1 MKLHKLLLE
10 NFRGVKA
17 LAVDFEGK
25 DAAIYGANGTG
36 KTTVANAVCWLLCG
50 APATGE
56 KDFSPQTSD
65 THNLHHRAELSVES
79 GGTIVSIC
87 KDFYEKW
94 TKKRGSK
101 SPECTGHVTDYFI
114 NDVPVKKSE
123 YEKKVAELLG
133 GLTAEQAKTL
143 LLLGYFAEQVKPDA
157 RRAALFEMCGDI
169 DDDEVIKSN
178 GLEAIYAFL
187 TQPGEQNSRY
197 TIDEYREIAKS
208 LRKKLNKELDTIPA
222 RIDEQSKNIEG
233 MMDEATAKAAA
244 DKATADYKAA
254 MQAEEDASRSNAR
267 DVRRAVIE
275 GKKAELAA
283 KRTEYEQKRAERY
296 RENQAKMSVLANE
309 RNKKDW
315 DVHVKEL
322 EVRTAAEKVQAL
334 EAERESLLAE
344 FREVAAKVWDEGNEI
359 CPTCGQPIQP
369 EKVAQMRAAF
379 NQEKSAHLED
389 LNNRG
394 KQTCAK
400 ELITEAKSVLE
411 TKKAELEKVK
421 AEAEAAKNAV
431 VEAANEQQ
439 PVGSS
444 FDETDEARALVAEIA
459 NLEAEPDGDENRE
472 QVEAARAKTQAAK
485 EALDAA
491 NLAYSAARNATATRK
506 RIEELE
512 EQQRECS
519 AELDKYEEGLHL
531 CDEFTRAKARAITES
546 INQHFDGVKW
556 QLFREQINGGLEQVC
571 NPIVETSG
579 GWVEYK
585 SANTAAQVNAGLAI
599 IDALN
604 KFHGTELPVII
615 DRAESVT
622 NVKKVNEQIIRLVV
636 SEKDTDLRIVLE

>member
-1 MKLHKLLLE
+1 MKAHKLVLE

-17 LAVDFEGK
+17 LVVDFDGK

-56 KDFSPQTSD
+56 KDFSPQTQG

-79 GGTIVSIC
+79 GGTIVSIS

-101 SPECTGHVTDYFI
+101 SPECTGHVTDYYI

-133 GLTAEQAKTL
+133 GLTPEQAKTL

-178 GLEAIYAFL
+178 GLENIYSFL
-187 TQPGEQNSRY
+187 TQPGENGARY

-208 LRKKLNKELDTIPA
+208 RRKKLNKELDTIPA

-233 MMDEATAKAAA
+233 VMDEATAKKAA
-244 DKATADYKAA
+244 DKATTDYKAA
-254 MQAEEDASRSNAR
+254 LQAEEDAGRSDAR
-267 DVRRAVIE
+267 EVRRAVIE

-283 KRTEYEQKRAERY
+283 KRTEYEQKRAAAY
-296 RENQAKMSVLANE
+296 NENQAKISVLTSE

-315 DVHVKEL
+315 EVHEAEL
-322 EVRTAAEKVQAL
+322 KVRKAAEKVQTL
-334 EAERESLLAE
+334 EAERTSLLDE
-344 FREVAAKVWDEGNEI
+344 WQEVSSKVWDDANSI

-369 EKVAQMRAAF
+369 EKVAEMRAAF
-379 NQEKSAHLED
+379 NQEKSAHLQD
-389 LNNRG
+389 INARG
-394 KQTCAK
+394 QACSKDA
-400 ELITEAKSVLE
+400 IAEAKRVLE
-411 TKKAELEKVK
+411 AKQAALEEAKTD
-421 AEAEAAKNAV
+421 AEAAKADV
-431 VEAANEQQ
+431 VAAANEQQ

-444 FDETDEARALVAEIA
+444 FDETDEARALAAEIA
-459 NLEAEPDGDENRE
+459 NLEAEPDGDETRE

-491 NLAYSAARNATATRK
+491 NLAYSAARNATMTRK

-512 EQQRECS
+512 AEQRECS

-585 SANTAAQVNAGLAI
+585 SANTAAQVNAGLSI

-636 SEKDTDLRIVLE
+636 SEKDTDLRIEIA

>member
-187 TQPGEQNSRY
+187 AQPGEQDSRY

-208 LRKKLNKELDTIPA
+208 RRKKLNKELDTIPA

-283 KRTEYEQKRAERY
+283 KRTEYAQKRAAAY
-296 RENQAKMSVLANE
+296 NENQAKISVLTSE

-315 DVHVKEL
+315 EVHEAEL
-322 EVRTAAEKVQAL
+322 KVRKAAEKVQTL
-334 EAERESLLAE
+334 EAERTSLLDE
-344 FREVAAKVWDEGNEI
+344 WQEVSSKVWDDANSI

-369 EKVAQMRAAF
+369 EKVAEMRAAF
-379 NQEKSAHLED
+379 NQEKSAHLQD
-389 LNNRG
+389 INARG
-394 KQTCAK
+394 QACSKDA
-400 ELITEAKSVLE
+400 IAEAKRVLE
-411 TKKAELEKVK
+411 AKQAALEEAKTD
-421 AEAEAAKNAV
+421 AEAAKADV
-431 VEAANEQQ
+431 IAAANEQQ

-491 NLAYSAARNATATRK
+491 NLAYSAARNATMTRK

-512 EQQRECS
+512 AEQRECS

-546 INQHFDGVKW
+546 INRHFDGVKW

-585 SANTAAQVNAGLAI
+585 SANTAAQVNAGLSI

-636 SEKDTDLRIVLE
+636 SEKDTDLRIEIA